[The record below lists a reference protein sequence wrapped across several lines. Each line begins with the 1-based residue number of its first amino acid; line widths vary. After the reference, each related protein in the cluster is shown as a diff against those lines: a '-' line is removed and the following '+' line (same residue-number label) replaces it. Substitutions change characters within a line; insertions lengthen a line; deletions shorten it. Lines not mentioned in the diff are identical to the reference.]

1 MGSFPITCRVSGLGI
16 DHGEPVVILLLN
28 KKINTSPMRLHRHE
42 EYQLCAPPIYGNY
55 SDYGYCTGDVER
67 QFLGKS
73 VLSYWEI
80 LLGDLSDHVSN
91 DYEGLLSIK
100 FESVQTITS
109 ERNEKEALTFE
120 VGVVHRKVWDALL
133 TTEFKDDIYIGDG
146 NYRKRTTSLA
156 NYKPTLD
163 DKVDKWFN
171 NIVEFRENRE
181 RMKRGDESILFRT
194 SGVCAPFLGIFYAE
208 DDDGD
213 IGETDALTSILGQL
227 RGFSTNWKFG
237 FIMGSLYTRIVEDR
251 IREIMLK
258 SPQGNF
264 DNPTYQTEAKRL
276 YRDAIL
282 EAVEL
287 IIFIMAIEDG
297 GGTLHRKPATSQD
310 PSEELDTQ
318 ISFHKNMLDVA
329 KKIKKERKRARDY

>member
-28 KKINTSPMRLHRHE
+28 KKSNTSPNRLHRQE

-55 SDYGYCTGDVER
+55 SDYGYCTGDVDR

-73 VLSYWEI
+73 VLSYWEM
-80 LLGDLSDHVSN
+80 LLGDLSEHVCN
-91 DYEGLLSIK
+91 DYENLLSIR
-100 FESVQTITS
+100 FESLQTINS
-109 ERNEKEALTFE
+109 ERNAKEPLLFE
-120 VGVVHRKVWDALL
+120 IGVVHRMVWDALL
-133 TTEFKDDIYIGDG
+133 TTEFKDDIYIGNG
-146 NYRKRTTSLA
+146 EYRRRTTSLA
-156 NYKPTLD
+156 NYKPILD
-163 DKVDKWFN
+163 GKVEAWFN
-171 NIVEFRENRE
+171 NIVAFRENRE
-181 RMKRGDESILFRT
+181 RVKRGEESILLSV
-194 SGVCAPFLGIFYAE
+194 SGISAPFLGMFYGDE
-208 DDDGD
+208 DGAD
-213 IGETDALTSILGQL
+213 IDETDTLTSILGQL

-237 FIMGSLYTRIVEDR
+237 FIMASLYSRIVEDR
-251 IREIMLK
+251 VREVMLS

-264 DNPTYQTEAKRL
+264 DNPDYQSKAKNL

-282 EAVEL
+282 ETVEL

-318 ISFHKNMLDVA
+318 ISFHKNILDVA
-329 KKIKKERKRARDY
+329 KKIKKRRSRARGY

>member
-28 KKINTSPMRLHRHE
+28 KKSNTSPNRLHRQE

-80 LLGDLSDHVSN
+80 LLGDLSGHVSN
-91 DYEGLLSIK
+91 DYEELLSIR
-100 FESVQTITS
+100 FESLQQITH
-109 ERNEKEALTFE
+109 ERNAKEHLLFE
-120 VGVVHRKVWDALL
+120 IGVVHRKVWDALL
-133 TTEFKDDIYIGDG
+133 TTEFKDDIYIGEG

-156 NYKPTLD
+156 SYKTMLD

-171 NIVEFRENRE
+171 NIVAFRQNRE
-181 RMKRGDESILFRT
+181 CMKRGEESVLFSV
-194 SGVCAPFLGIFYAE
+194 SGVNAPFLGIFYGDE
-208 DDDGD
+208 DGGD
-213 IGETDALTSILGQL
+213 IDETDTLTSILGQL

-237 FIMGSLYTRIVEDR
+237 FIMGSLYARIVEDR

-264 DNPTYQTEAKRL
+264 ENPDYQVEAKRL

-318 ISFHKNMLDVA
+318 ISFHKKIMDVA
-329 KKIKKERKRARDY
+329 KMIKKERKRGRGY